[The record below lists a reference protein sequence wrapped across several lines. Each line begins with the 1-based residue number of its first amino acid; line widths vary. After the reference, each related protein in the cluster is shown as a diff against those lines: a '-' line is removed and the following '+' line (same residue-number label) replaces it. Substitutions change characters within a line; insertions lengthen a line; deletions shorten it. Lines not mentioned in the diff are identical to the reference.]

1 MLLGD
6 LDGFLREYLEIER
19 FVPIDAS
26 LNGLQVGRRDKEVR
40 RVAYTVDAA
49 LETMRRA
56 AEAEADML
64 LVHHGIFWGQVY
76 PIVGP
81 AFERFRTLLDHD
93 LALYAVHLP
102 LDYHPEVGNNAAM
115 AERLGLVDTAP
126 FGLYRGTHVGWKGR
140 LPAPMTPREVAEAL
154 FGTSEEIL
162 SLLPFGR
169 EKVESVGIVS
179 GGAPKNVSEAI
190 AEGLDLFVTG
200 DASHTIYH
208 EALEGGINVIFG
220 GHYAT
225 ETWGVRRLAELLSE
239 KFGVEAFEID
249 LPTGL

>member
-6 LDGFLREYLEIER
+6 LDSFLREYLEIER
-19 FVPIDAS
+19 FVPIDAG

-40 RVAYTVDAA
+40 RIAYTVDAA

-102 LDYHPEVGNNAAM
+102 LDYHPEVGNNAVM

-126 FGLYRGTHVGWKGR
+126 FGLYRGTSVGWKGR
-140 LPAPMTPREVAEAL
+140 LPSAMTPREVAETL
-154 FGTSEEIL
+154 FGSSDEVL

-169 EKVESVGIVS
+169 EKVETVGIVS
-179 GGAPKNVSEAI
+179 GGAPRNVSEAI

-225 ETWGVRRLAELLSE
+225 ETWGVRRLSALLSE
-239 KFGVEAFEID
+239 RFGLETVEID